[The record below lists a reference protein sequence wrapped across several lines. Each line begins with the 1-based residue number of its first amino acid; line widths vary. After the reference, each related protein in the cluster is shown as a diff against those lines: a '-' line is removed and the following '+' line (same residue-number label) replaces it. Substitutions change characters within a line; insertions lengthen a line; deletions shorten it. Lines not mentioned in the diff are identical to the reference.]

1 MTTTHDGQGANPSLS
16 AEMIVATEAEILDA
30 LSKRFA
36 VKVRPL
42 RSGARR
48 VQLTLAAPRPAR
60 KPRRGAASK
69 QPGVNP
75 KYRLAAS
82 REQSP

>member
-1 MTTTHDGQGANPSLS
+1 MNTTTKEQAGSPALS
-16 AEMIVATEAEILDA
+16 AEMIVASEAEILDA

-48 VQLTLAAPRPAR
+48 VQLTLAAPRPPRKAR
-60 KPRRGAASK
+60 RPAST

-75 KYRLAAS
+75 KYRLAAT
-82 REQSP
+82 REQNP